1 MKRADVAGKLI
12 GRLGHYELSSLLAN
26 RWIAGTVHD
35 GPVRTVEWD
44 ARADQYTV
52 RDADG
57 QTLAITQH
65 GPKRTMHVQLSDGRE
80 LPDFSIQKGW
90 LRRYKAI
97 YLADQQFRPVFM
109 LEGRIRVFGNNTL
122 RIEHRDFK
130 SEVTYI
136 CDPAMEMV
144 ALIVAFLLF
153 NTPNCRAS

>member
-1 MKRADVAGKLI
+1 MKQADLAGKLI
-12 GRLGHYELSSLLAN
+12 GRLGLVEIPKLLAN
-26 RWIAGTVHD
+26 RWIATTVHD
-35 GPVRTVEWD
+35 GPLRTVEWD

-52 RDADG
+52 RDAAG
-57 QTLAITQH
+57 QTLAVTKH
-65 GPKRTMHVQLSDGRE
+65 GPQRIMYVVSADGQE

-97 YLADQQFRPVFM
+97 YLADQQFRPVLM
-109 LEGRIRVFGNNTL
+109 LEGRIRVFGNGNL

-136 CDPAMEMV
+136 CDPAMEMA

-153 NTPNCRAS
+153 NTPNCRAG